1 MELIPVYASMSLLN
15 PFSATVWATPLVVG
29 VLMSRWLRGKVRPA
43 GRVALWLVYLLWGWQ
58 WAVIWEGMTSGGSG
72 RFAFENLIFNYTV
85 WGTTAL
91 GAVFMAWA
99 EVARR
104 AGPRP

>member
-1 MELIPVYASMSLLN
+1 MSLLN
-15 PFSATVWATPLVVG
+15 PFSATVWATPIVMG
-29 VLMSRWLRGKVRPA
+29 VLMSQWLRRKVRPA

-58 WAVIWEGMTSGGSG
+58 WAVIWERMTSGGSG
-72 RFAFENLIFNYTV
+72 RFDVENLIFVWAV

-104 AGPRP
+104 RGPAA